1 MSEKAPR
8 TDAIETVVPAVT
20 IAADDSTNIGRA
32 PYAATVTAVTYT
44 PEAAITGAP
53 TDNRTFSLINKGQAG
68 AGTTVVATR
77 IATVT
82 LAADDENTITLSVV
96 AGATTLVAGDVLEWA
111 SVHNASGVADPGG
124 LVSVSLSRA

>member
-8 TDAIETVVPAVT
+8 TDVIEAVVPAVT

-32 PYAATVTAVTYT
+32 PYAAIVTAVTYT
-44 PEAAITGAP
+44 PETAITGAP

-77 IATVT
+77 IATAT
-82 LAADDENTITLSVV
+82 LAADDENAITLSVV
-96 AGATTLVAGDVLEWA
+96 AGATTLASGDVLEWA

-124 LVSVSLSRA
+124 LVTVSLSRA